1 MSITPSPAA
10 EPFNWRLGG
19 PQGSGLDRMSVLFA
33 RAVARHGWQ
42 VFCRREY
49 HSNIMGRHSYI
60 DVAMAGTPLFCHGES
75 LDLLVSFEAE
85 TLCRHSQAVKPGGIL
100 IHSADDADV
109 ALTRLRF
116 LDERLRD
123 ALARELR
130 AQDLPPTTAGILAL
144 ARSRQ
149 VQLIAVPYRQWLAE
163 LAGQLEVPTRQVAPA
178 INTLAVGLSAALLDL
193 PMALLNE
200 AVAQVFAGRERVI
213 RMNRL
218 AVQEAYRHAASHR
231 EWPRQ
236 ALPAGLQ
243 AGPAALLLNGTQGV
257 ALGKLVA
264 GLGFQSYYPISPAS
278 DESVWLEAHC
288 QVTSR
293 EGEAVGPVI
302 LQVEDELAAISMASG
317 AALTGAR
324 SATATSG
331 PGLSLM
337 TEGLGWAGMNEVPIV
352 ITHYQRGG
360 PSTGMPTRTDQGDLQ
375 FVLHAGHGE
384 FPRLV
389 LASGDVESCFYDAAR
404 AFDYAEQYQL
414 PVIHVLDKAL
424 ASSLQTV
431 PAFDSMRLHIA
442 RGETGIAQADPNEGK
457 SFARFALTESGIS
470 PRPRLGEPGGR
481 HWLTGVEH
489 TDRGEVTEDPV
500 WRERMMEKRARKLET
515 AAAAIPVEEKLR
527 VFGEPDA
534 ACTVVTWGSTIGAVR
549 DAQARLAR
557 EGHAVRAIQLRLLW
571 PFPTA
576 ELAELLDTAG
586 PLVVVEADYSGQFD
600 QLLRAQLGRA
610 VDHLIVKYSGRPF
623 SGEALLPH
631 LRQIKTG
638 RAESRIV
645 VRNGYE

>member
-1 MSITPSPAA
+1 MTVTPSPAVDA
-10 EPFNWRLGG
+10 FNWRLGG

-60 DVAMAGTPLFCHGES
+60 DVALAGTPVFCHGES

-85 TLCRHSQAVKPGGIL
+85 TLCRHSQAVRP
-100 IHSADDADV
+100 SADDADV
-109 ALTRLRF
+109 ALSRLRF

-123 ALARELR
+123 ELGRELQAR
-130 AQDLPPTTAGILAL
+130 DLPPTTAGILAQ
-144 ARSRQ
+144 ARARQ

-178 INTLAVGLSAALLDL
+178 VNTLAVGLSAALLDL
-193 PMALLNE
+193 PQDLLHE
-200 AVAQVFAGRERVI
+200 AVAKVFAGRERVI
-213 RMNRL
+213 RMNRH
-218 AVQEAYRHAASHR
+218 AVQEAYRFVAGQP
-231 EWPRQ
+231 EWPRHS
-236 ALPAGLQ
+236 LPPIEPG
-243 AGPAALLLNGTQGV
+243 AGPAPLLLNGTQSV
-257 ALGKLVA
+257 ALGKLAA

-278 DESVWLEAHC
+278 DESVRLEAHC
-288 QVTSR
+288 QVTTR
-293 EGEAVGPVI
+293 EGEVVGPVI
-302 LQVEDELAAISMASG
+302 LQVEDELAAVSMASG
-317 AALTGAR
+317 AALTGTR

-337 TEGLGWAGMNEVPIV
+337 TEGLGWAGINEVPLV

-375 FVLHAGHGE
+375 FVLHGGHGE

-389 LASGDVESCFYDAAR
+389 LASGDVESCFYDAAQS
-404 AFDYAEQYQL
+404 FDYAEQYQL

-424 ASSLQTV
+424 ASSLQTIPV
-431 PAFDSMRLHIA
+431 LDSTRLHIE
-442 RGETGIAQADPNEGK
+442 RGEAGVSQAGLDEGK
-457 SFARFALTESGIS
+457 PFPRFALTESGIS

-527 VFGEPDA
+527 VFGDPDA
-534 ACTVVTWGSTIGAVR
+534 ACTVLTWGSTIGAVR
-549 DAQARLAR
+549 DALDRLAG
-557 EGHAVRAIQLRLLW
+557 EGHALRAIQLRLLW
-571 PFPTA
+571 PFPAA
-576 ELAELLDTAG
+576 ELAKLLETAG
-586 PLVVVEADYSGQFD
+586 PWVVVEADYSGQFD
-600 QLLRAQLGRA
+600 QLLRTQLGRA
-610 VDHLIVKYSGRPF
+610 ADHLIVKYSGRPF
-623 SGEALLPH
+623 SGEALCPH

-645 VRNGYE
+645 IRNGYE